1 MQDHALY
8 QLFIYS
14 SSRVGEYIESNMRR
28 GSGRGLLYEVSRLS
42 FMPLRRTRS
51 AIAGANSASRTST
64 SSSSRTK
71 KGRQRSA
78 CEPQGTLKV
87 LQTPLTKG
95 WLSFLQSQS
104 CVSVKY
110 LLTSSIALRP
120 QHGMYEDMEPLFAN
134 PILPLLAIALAD
146 DAFRDYSNF
155 AEIEAIPP
163 PQDGSLHHLRI
174 KKEMLQMPFFRTVS
188 VDGPTEKILG
198 AQSFSNRTVQLGHRA
213 GYAENI
219 GIHDIRAEVLVK
231 ADGKN
236 NQDQESL

>member
-1 MQDHALY
+1 M
-8 QLFIYS
+8 
-14 SSRVGEYIESNMRR
+14 
-28 GSGRGLLYEVSRLS
+28 
-42 FMPLRRTRS
+42 
-51 AIAGANSASRTST
+51 
-64 SSSSRTK
+64 K
-71 KGRQRSA
+71 
-78 CEPQGTLKV
+78 C
-87 LQTPLTKG
+87 
-95 WLSFLQSQS
+95 
-104 CVSVKY
+104 

-174 KKEMLQMPFFRTVS
+174 KKEMLQVPFFRTIS
-188 VDGPTEKILG
+188 VDGPTKKILG

-236 NQDQESL
+236 SQDQQSLQ